1 LKDNFAMP
9 GRFRTVPAL
18 STLQRAAMAAST
30 STQAEDG
37 HAMPLIGT
45 LISGI
50 GSIALGIGA
59 ANDTGWLAITGGI
72 VAFVGAVATVVL
84 NHVKVE
90 YGIYA
95 RLEALEGKK

>member
-1 LKDNFAMP
+1 MLA
-9 GRFRTVPAL
+9 RLRTVSAL
-18 STLQRAAMAAST
+18 STLHSAAMAANAA
-30 STQAEDG
+30 TQAEDG
-37 HAMPLIGT
+37 HAMPLFGT

-59 ANDTGWLAITGGI
+59 ANDTGWLAIAGGI
-72 VAFVGAVATVVL
+72 VAFLGAVATVVL
-84 NHVKVE
+84 NHTKVE